1 MDLDAG
7 SGSKYDFTK
16 SFYQDNMQP
25 QWMGA
30 AAIAVGLSLYTRSF
44 LQIAVALVLH
54 VAVTW
59 YFAGARGMSLIYNF
73 LAGTQGAQGYRIIPG
88 LVIASD
94 AYDAYDNAPQKTN
107 IAHALAFASGYIT
120 QAFFL
125 KGRRALF

>member
-1 MDLDAG
+1 MDIDAG
-7 SGSKYDFTK
+7 SGSKYDFVK
-16 SFYQDNMQP
+16 SFYVDDMKP
-25 QWMGA
+25 HWMGA
-30 AAIAVGLSLYTRSF
+30 AAITVGLSLYTRSF
-44 LQIAVALVLH
+44 LQIAVAVVLH

-120 QAFFL
+120 QAYFL
-125 KGRRALF
+125 KGKRSLF